1 MSCGQQG
8 RSKKVFV
15 LVECFPFHGLPLI
28 DEEANNE
35 IQERRRPLSSS
46 DQQLTKKL
54 AEMKTFLERRIKQ
67 QEEEVNYLRSFV
79 EVVDSLLAERS
90 FRPVEINPPTESE
103 PKPKLVART
112 SSDSVPVLTVDGVR
126 IASVQIEKGTMHVTP
141 APEVNLDPNSPP
153 LRSFLLAKVL
163 EPMQTKDKEAASAGT
178 IPPENILTY
187 NVEQEEDRLTA
198 IHIQNYG
205 DDRRLLELK
214 NAIRWT
220 MRRMYEKTGTKK

>member
-1 MSCGQQG
+1 M
-8 RSKKVFV
+8 
-15 LVECFPFHGLPLI
+15 
-28 DEEANNE
+28 
-35 IQERRRPLSSS
+35 SSS

-54 AEMKTFLERRIKQ
+54 AEMKTFLERRIRQ

-90 FRPVEINPPTESE
+90 FRPVEIGAPTESE
-103 PKPKLVART
+103 PKPKAVPA
-112 SSDSVPVLTVDGVR
+112 SDADSIPVMTVDGFR
-126 IASVQIEKGTMHVTP
+126 IGSVQVERDALHVTP
-141 APEVNLDPNSPP
+141 APGVSLDPNSPP

-163 EPMQTKDKEAASAGT
+163 EPMQAKDKEAATAGT

-187 NVEQEEDRLTA
+187 NVEQEEDRLRA
-198 IHIQNYG
+198 INIQNYG

-220 MRRMYEKTGTKK
+220 LRRMYEKTGSKK

>member
-1 MSCGQQG
+1 
-8 RSKKVFV
+8 VV
-15 LVECFPFHGLPLI
+15 V
-28 DEEANNE
+28 
-35 IQERRRPLSSS
+35 LSSS

-54 AEMKTFLERRIKQ
+54 AEMKTFLERRLKQ
-67 QEEEVNYLRSFV
+67 QEEEVTYLRSFI

-90 FRPVEINPPTESE
+90 FRPVEISTPSE
-103 PKPKLVART
+103 PEPAAKPRT
-112 SSDSVPVLTVDGVR
+112 TPKSGDSVPVLTVDGVR
-126 IASVQIEKGTMHVTP
+126 IGSIQVEQGALHVTSEP
-141 APEVNLDPNSPP
+141 NINLDSNSPP

-178 IPPENILTY
+178 IPPEAILTY
-187 NVEQEEDRLTA
+187 NVEQDDGRLRA

-220 MRRMYEKTGTKK
+220 LRRMYEKTGGKK

>member
-1 MSCGQQG
+1 M
-8 RSKKVFV
+8 
-15 LVECFPFHGLPLI
+15 
-28 DEEANNE
+28 
-35 IQERRRPLSSS
+35 SSS

-54 AEMKTFLERRIKQ
+54 AEMKTFLERRLKQ
-67 QEEEVNYLRSFV
+67 QEEEVTYLRSFL

-90 FRPVEINPPTESE
+90 FRPVEISKPSE
-103 PKPKLVART
+103 PEPAAKPKMIPKGA
-112 SSDSVPVLTVDGVR
+112 DSVPVLTVDGVR
-126 IASVQIEKGTMHVTP
+126 IGSIQVEQGALHVTSEP
-141 APEVNLDPNSPP
+141 DINLDSNSPP

-178 IPPENILTY
+178 IPPEAILTY
-187 NVEQEEDRLTA
+187 NVEQDDGRLRA

-220 MRRMYEKTGTKK
+220 LRRMYEKTGGNK

>member
-1 MSCGQQG
+1 M
-8 RSKKVFV
+8 VI
-15 LVECFPFHGLPLI
+15 L
-28 DEEANNE
+28 A
-35 IQERRRPLSSS
+35 SS

-54 AEMKTFLERRIKQ
+54 AEMKTFLERRLRQ
-67 QEEEVNYLRSFV
+67 QEEEVTYLRSFI

-90 FRPVEINPPTESE
+90 FRPVEISSPSE
-103 PKPKLVART
+103 PEPAAKPKMIPKGA
-112 SSDSVPVLTVDGVR
+112 DSVPVLTVDGVR
-126 IASVQIEKGTMHVTP
+126 IGSIQVEQGALHVTSEP
-141 APEVNLDPNSPP
+141 NTNLDSNSPP

-178 IPPENILTY
+178 IPPEAILTY
-187 NVEQEEDRLTA
+187 NVEQDDGRLRA

-220 MRRMYEKTGTKK
+220 LRRMYEKTGGKK